1 MLLRT
6 VYNHVETSND
16 QTLDISLYC
25 CLQAV
30 NKSKKAKEF
39 DLLIQENENL
49 QRRLQSQEEDFRLQ
63 NGTLMQELSNVSEN

>member
-1 MLLRT
+1 M
-6 VYNHVETSND
+6 
-16 QTLDISLYC
+16 
-25 CLQAV
+25 